1 MNDLTQPIKP
11 APMPKYEREGEL
23 LRQPTPSKFEDW
35 AKPVS
40 LARQNDQPAEVPA
53 AEAERYLQDGSR
65 VLELARRRVHEL
77 EALISGQQA
86 EMARLR
92 DIIARLEVLRDG

>member
-1 MNDLTQPIKP
+1 MNDLAQPK
-11 APMPKYEREGEL
+11 
-23 LRQPTPSKFEDW
+23 TSKIEDW

-40 LARQNDQPAEVPA
+40 LARQNDGPGVNPAPA
-53 AEAERYLQDGSR
+53 AEAERYLNEGTR

-92 DIIARLEVLRDG
+92 DIIARLEAMRDG